1 MPNKHRICTFLA
13 VLLGWS
19 AQLGAQAMPAV
30 SEPTGSEPEKQVHW
44 ATAAFFGTGWY
55 TVSDNRSMFIFRIPP
70 RQTLRQSGWT
80 EAGERQLGIEIQYP
94 VALGLHQLDD
104 LPDFIAFDN
113 YGTITFTPGVEVEIP
128 VNERWYLRPFGHIG
142 FGYERQ
148 SEEWAGIWY
157 GGLKSRYLLGS
168 SAERRWSF
176 LSSLYYAGYK
186 PEYKNRGRYGGLMSG
201 FEFDHRMRKLQIND
215 EPLYLNWHLTYN
227 YLFDDLQFHINDNTV
242 ETINDTW
249 ELGVALG
256 RGDQKLKIWFM
267 SFEHIGLSFK
277 ASSNG
282 AYKAVSLN
290 FRSPFT
296 D

>member
-19 AQLGAQAMPAV
+19 AQLGAQALPAE
-30 SEPTGSEPEKQVHW
+30 SESEKQVHW

-70 RQTLRQSGWT
+70 RQSGWT
-80 EAGERQLGIEIQYP
+80 DEGERELGIEIQYP

-113 YGTITFTPGVEVEIP
+113 YGTTTITPGVEVEIP

-142 FGYERQ
+142 FAYERQ
-148 SEEWAGIWY
+148 SEECAGIWY
-157 GGLKSRYLLGS
+157 GGLKSRYLMGNS
-168 SAERRWSF
+168 TGRRWPF

-186 PEYKNRGRYGGLMSG
+186 PEYKNRGRYGGLMGG
-201 FEFDHRMRKLQIND
+201 FEFDHRMRKLQTND

-227 YLFDDLQFHINDNTV
+227 YLFDDLQFHINENKF
-242 ETINDTW
+242 ETIKDTW

-256 RGDQKLKIWFM
+256 RGDK
-267 SFEHIGLSFK
+267 S
-277 ASSNG
+277 
-282 AYKAVSLN
+282 
-290 FRSPFT
+290 
-296 D
+296 